1 MSAIRLVAGAVL
13 VATLGTL
20 ASCKFTSNSSS
31 GDDSG
36 SRPSEPDTPN
46 ILLVIMDDV
55 GIDQLTNMG
64 YGGKEAPSVPGLD
77 ALAAGGVRFRNTWS
91 MPECSPGRSVLLTGR
106 YPLRNNI
113 YQAIGPNDLANSQ
126 IDPYEITAA
135 KLLKSA
141 GYTSA
146 MFGKFHLAGP
156 ENNEAGNSTPTQLGW
171 DYFYGWTGGLPGSI
185 DTTAGGVAPAGTYS
199 CGFVP
204 AQGEPGGAHGGA
216 CYTPSQNGFSCQELS
231 GLNAAGDPAG
241 LQCLTLGGILD
252 PHDNCQPQPPTN
264 LVFNRENAHY
274 VSPLVVNSDGAVDEA
289 TLTDTRGRGYRTSIE
304 VDAARDWILARPE
317 QGAPWMATLS
327 FSAPHTPLQRP
338 PASLLPSGI
347 SSNLTTQCAD
357 PVNQRRLSDAMIEA
371 MDTELSRLLVETGI
385 AQRNSEGGLDY
396 DPQASN
402 TLVVVIGDNGTFGP
416 VVKLPFDPTRAKG
429 TAYQT
434 GIWVPLI
441 VSGPM
446 VTAPGRAVEHMINA
460 TDVFRLFGEVAEL
473 DVDAEV
479 PRGVDG
485 VSMLGYL
492 TEADQASVREF
503 NFAQGGLNMQANG
516 GRNGPCVF
524 AATCSH
530 TPIGKGVCE
539 DNGGV
544 WWGVGA
550 DDPSILKK
558 DLEQCWQVN
567 QAIYANDSVNYEAN
581 RVPMG
586 WTVYQ
591 AVRNDHFKLLR
602 NRALDYDVATD
613 SGVEVVSEE
622 LYLINQAAPLPL
634 LDTDGRNLLAHRLSE
649 KHHIQYDLLKAEL
662 DDILASQLTCPGDGN
677 GDGIVDQR
685 DLSNHARIS
694 SEWGQSSTYDFN
706 SDGLTDSL
714 DRQYILNNQGACPQA

>member
-1 MSAIRLVAGAVL
+1 MSAIRLVAVVVL
-13 VATLGTL
+13 VATLGGL
-20 ASCKFTSNSSS
+20 ASCKLSSNSSGGS
-31 GDDSG
+31 DSNDLPDDS
-36 SRPSEPDTPN
+36 RTPN

-64 YGGKEAPSVPGLD
+64 YGGVKAPSVPGLD
-77 ALAAGGVRFRNTWS
+77 AIAAGGVRFRNTWS

-106 YPLRNNI
+106 YPLRNNM

-126 IDPYEITAA
+126 VDPYEITAA
-135 KLLKSA
+135 KLLKPA

-156 ENNEAGNSTPTQLGW
+156 ENNESENGTPTQLGW
-171 DYFYGWTGGLPGSI
+171 NHFYGWTGGLPGSI
-185 DTTAGGVAPAGTYS
+185 DTTAGGVAPQGTYS

-204 AQGEPGGAHGGA
+204 AQDEPGGAYAGA
-216 CYTPSQNGFSCQELS
+216 CYTPSQNGVSCQELS
-231 GLNAAGDPAG
+231 GPNGAGDPAG
-241 LQCLTLGGILD
+241 LQCLTQGGILD
-252 PHDNCQPQPPTN
+252 PNALCQSVAPAH

-274 VSPLVVNSDGAVDEA
+274 VSPLVVNADSAVEEA
-289 TLTDTRGRGYRTSIE
+289 ALTDTRGRGYRSTIE
-304 VDAARDWILARPE
+304 VDAARDWILARAE
-317 QGAPWMATLS
+317 HSEPWMATLS

-347 SSNLTTQCAD
+347 ASKLTNECAD

-396 DPQASN
+396 DPQASD
-402 TLVVVIGDNGTFGP
+402 TMVVVIGDNGTFGP

-446 VTAPGRAVEHMINA
+446 VTEPGRAVEHMVNA
-460 TDVFRLFGEVAEL
+460 ADVFRLFGEVAEL
-473 DVDAEV
+473 DVDAAV

-492 TEADQASVREF
+492 KSAYQPSVREF
-503 NFAQGGLNMQANG
+503 NFAQGGLNIQANG

-550 DDPSILKK
+550 DDPSVLKP

-567 QAIYANDSVNYEAN
+567 QAIYANDPSNYEDN

-591 AVRNDHFKLLR
+591 AVRNDRFKLLR
-602 NRALDYDVATD
+602 NRALDYHVETD
-613 SGVEVVSEE
+613 GSIEVVSEE
-622 LYLINQAAPLPL
+622 LYLVNQDAPIPL
-634 LDTDGRNLLAHRLSE
+634 LDTEGRNLRDHPLSAEHRT
-649 KHHIQYDLLKAEL
+649 QYELLKAEL
-662 DDILASQLTCPGDGN
+662 DGILASQLACPGDGN
-677 GDGIVDQR
+677 GDGVVDEQ

-694 SEWGQSSTYDFN
+694 REWGRSSAYDFN
-706 SDGLTDSL
+706 QDGMTNEQ
-714 DRQYILNNQGACPQA
+714 DRQYILDNLGICPQT